1 MNMKKF
7 FIMAAVVAFLAAC
20 DNSNDA
26 DSFEEELSHSGKV
39 SLVASIESLDTRMA
53 MSSAGHGRWEEGDR
67 IAVACS
73 DGSFVT
79 FDLEGTGGTVR
90 AKFTGEIPS
99 GLTLGGVAV
108 WPPEMAGRVSGD
120 EVVLKFPS
128 EYSETSGSADIPM
141 VAAIGE
147 TWHIDFKQVSSCV
160 DVSVGNLPE
169 GTAALEIGGAGKSLS
184 GEFVQKISKLGVDG
198 VEGSSGDAPVLLTL
212 GASQAKVSFEIP
224 VPSSEYDSLTVTS
237 LDAEG
242 KVIDTQTMR
251 SGLSFGRGV
260 KSELSYTMSAP
271 PVVIEIPFV
280 EVCGVKWAL
289 GNLSYDAGGGDKGF
303 RDGWKLAPEQW
314 SYLYYNQRTAFNSQS
329 KPYNGTPQRTDVAS
343 ASTSYD
349 HFNWFGI
356 GDSYSNVAEAYAIP
370 SPGSDLSGKMFS
382 DQACE
387 RAVTD
392 FEQAAFGD
400 IAYWA
405 SNGYCRTPR
414 VDELRTLCEDA
425 SVKYGHCVAPDPSD
439 ASGVINVWGYLFTN
453 PVGER
458 VVELSSDN
466 LISEDEIKSGL
477 FLPTSGRR
485 ANSSVTQII
494 HTRLQGLYWAAQAS
508 AQPGFACL
516 LQLNMS
522 LGVSKCIQLGEA
534 QVLNKNFP
542 NSSGFCIRPVV
553 NDK

>member
-7 FIMAAVVAFLAAC
+7 FLMLAAVSFLAAC
-20 DNSNDA
+20 DNSNDS

-39 SLVASIESLDTRMA
+39 SLVASIEGLDTRMA

-79 FDLEGTGGTVR
+79 FDLEGTGGTVK

-99 GLTLGGVAV
+99 GLTLGSVAV
-108 WPPEMAGRVSGD
+108 WPAEVAGRVSGD
-120 EVVLKFPS
+120 EVSLKFPS
-128 EYSETSGSADIPM
+128 EYSETSGSAAAPM

-147 TWHIDFKQVSSCV
+147 TWHIEFKQVASCV
-160 DVSVGNLPE
+160 DVTVGNLPE
-169 GTAALEIGGAGKSLS
+169 GTAALEIGGAGKNLS
-184 GEFVQKISKLGVDG
+184 GEFVQKISKIGLGG
-198 VEGSSGDAPVLLTL
+198 VEDSIGENPVVLTL
-212 GASQAKVSFEIP
+212 GSLPAKASFEIP
-224 VPSSEYDSLTVTS
+224 VPASDYDSLTVTT

-251 SGLSFGRGV
+251 TGLSFGRGIR
-260 KSELSYTMSAP
+260 SELSYTMSAP

-289 GNLSYDAGGGDKGF
+289 GNLSYDVEGGDKGF

-314 SYLYYNQRTAFNSQS
+314 SYLYYNQRKAFNAQS

-343 ASTSYD
+343 FSSAYD

-370 SPGSDLSGKMFS
+370 ASGADLSGKMFS
-382 DQACE
+382 DQVCE
-387 RAVTD
+387 REVTD

-400 IAYWA
+400 IAFWA

-414 VDELRTLCEDA
+414 VAELRTLCEDA
-425 SVKYGHCVAPDPSD
+425 SVKYGHCVVPDPSD
-439 ASGVINVWGYLFTN
+439 DSGVINVWGYLFTN

-458 VVELSSDN
+458 TVELSSDN
-466 LISEDEIKSGL
+466 LISEEEIKAGL

-494 HTRLQGLYWAAQAS
+494 HTRLQGLYWASQAS
-508 AQPGFACL
+508 SQSGFAYV

-522 LGVSKCIQLGEA
+522 QGVSKCIQLGEA
-534 QVLNKNFP
+534 QVLNKNYP